1 MRTPCPLPPG
11 QSSRAGDVAWGRTV
25 QASSSG
31 LSRLFPRDV
40 TWVPS
45 PSPPRRKTGRP
56 GPDPEAPVQSAD
68 GVRGGSSLSVS
79 DGRRGSGTCWSVAL
93 QLARQG
99 RSSSCVTDAHP
110 RPGQGDRLPAS
121 PAPGVLVWVDAG
133 LSDPGDGLATG
144 LFPLGLSVPAAGR
157 AVDKPTR
164 DQSHRPTA
172 GPPPEPHGALRSP
185 RRRVGPQCGSAV
197 PLPCCGRGDRSSA
210 RSQAQPG
217 QGEAGRG

>member
-1 MRTPCPLPPG
+1 M
-11 QSSRAGDVAWGRTV
+11 AWGRAV

-144 LFPLGLSVPAAGR
+144 LFPSAFQFRPQEGRWTSQHVTSHIGQQQGRRPSPTGRCARHVAVWVRGVGLRCRSHAADEVTAAQRGHSPAR
-157 AVDKPTR
+157 
-164 DQSHRPTA
+164 
-172 GPPPEPHGALRSP
+172 
-185 RRRVGPQCGSAV
+185 
-197 PLPCCGRGDRSSA
+197 
-210 RSQAQPG
+210 
-217 QGEAGRG
+217 AGRGRQGLTPP